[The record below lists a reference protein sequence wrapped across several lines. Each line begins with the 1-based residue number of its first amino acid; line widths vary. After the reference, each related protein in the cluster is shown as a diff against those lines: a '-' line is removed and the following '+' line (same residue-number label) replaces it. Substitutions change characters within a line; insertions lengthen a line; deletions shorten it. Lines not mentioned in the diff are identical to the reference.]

1 MAFRLELSSRRNNRT
16 HAEAEDR
23 KLRKD
28 PTFGGPCFEGT
39 LQKPTGVSE
48 SSPVAGTIEN
58 SAFSEMLDAGRTRE
72 IQTNAIHKTTGCHT
86 SALGELFIPDESEKL
101 QAAI

>member
-1 MAFRLELSSRRNNRT
+1 
-16 HAEAEDR
+16 
-23 KLRKD
+23 
-28 PTFGGPCFEGT
+28 
-39 LQKPTGVSE
+39 
-48 SSPVAGTIEN
+48 VAGTIEN